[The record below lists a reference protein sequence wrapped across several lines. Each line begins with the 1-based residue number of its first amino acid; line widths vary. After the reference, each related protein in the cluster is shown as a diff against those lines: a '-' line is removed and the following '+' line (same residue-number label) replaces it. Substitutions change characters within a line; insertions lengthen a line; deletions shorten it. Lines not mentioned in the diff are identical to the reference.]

1 MKYVEAELPSS
12 IESNITGSLHW
23 WEPRYRMLF
32 PVGWGCIW
40 KDCFSVSD
48 TDWLCGDGWECTGQN
63 NRHCVRL
70 RRPKEQVL
78 STGTGLWHQ
87 NRFRIWIWGYC
98 ALLSTCRPPGQK
110 AKQEKKKEKERQSH
124 SGGCIPAYILSSKS
138 WEDSPSIS
146 LLNVTPPPYLS
157 IVISLVIQSFSHTNS
172 LSCTNSSPAY
182 VLTNLFNKGVMCSRL
197 RHRQKKSIYH
207 DLWFESSLQLIEV
220 KFNLHYKV
228 REAPLDFGWGARER
242 SLGPL

>member
-1 MKYVEAELPSS
+1 MKYVLAELPS
-12 IESNITGSLHW
+12 ILNITGSLHG
-23 WEPRYRMLF
+23 WEPRYRMLS
-32 PVGWGCIW
+32 PVGWGGAFERTLVSG
-40 KDCFSVSD
+40 CFSVSD

-110 AKQEKKKEKERQSH
+110 ATQEKKKEKERQSH

-138 WEDSPSIS
+138 GEDSPSIS
-146 LLNVTPPPYLS
+146 LLNVTPPS
-157 IVISLVIQSFSHTNS
+157 
-172 LSCTNSSPAY
+172 
-182 VLTNLFNKGVMCSRL
+182 
-197 RHRQKKSIYH
+197 
-207 DLWFESSLQLIEV
+207 
-220 KFNLHYKV
+220 
-228 REAPLDFGWGARER
+228 
-242 SLGPL
+242 

>member
-1 MKYVEAELPSS
+1 MGTKIQDALSS
-12 IESNITGSLHW
+12 WMGGGVFERTLVSG
-23 WEPRYRMLF
+23 
-32 PVGWGCIW
+32 
-40 KDCFSVSD
+40 CFSVSG

-110 AKQEKKKEKERQSH
+110 ATQEKKKEKERQSH
-124 SGGCIPAYILSSKS
+124 SGGCIPAYILFSKS
-138 WEDSPSIS
+138 GEDSPSIS
-146 LLNVTPPPYLS
+146 LLNVTPPSQLS
-157 IVISLVIQSFSHTNS
+157 IVISLVIPSFSLTNS
-172 LSCTNSSPAY
+172 LSCTNSSPSY
-182 VLTNLFNKGVMCSRL
+182 LLTNSLNECVMCSRP
-197 RHRQKKSIYH
+197 RDWQKSPSITIY
-207 DLWFESSLQLIEV
+207 DLHIFKYSLQLIEV
-220 KFNLHYKV
+220 KCNLHYGV
-228 REAPLDFGWGARER
+228 REAPLDFDWGARER